1 MSVAAEFAKANE
13 GYVKSFGE
21 KASLALPPARKVAII
36 TCMDAR
42 IDPAASLGLKEGDA
56 HVIRNAGG
64 RAQEALRSVIISQQ
78 LLGTRE
84 IVLFHHTDC
93 GMLTFNDDGLRTKLK
108 ESVKADVRNAV
119 TPAVDQLSFLPFSN
133 LEQSIKEDVAYLKA
147 SPLLLEETKTKITGW
162 VYDVYSGKVTQVA

>member
-1 MSVAAEFAKANE
+1 MSVAAELAQANE
-13 GYVKSFGE
+13 GYVKSFGA
-21 KASLALPPARKVAII
+21 KASLALPPARKVVII

-84 IVLFHHTDC
+84 VVLFHHTDC
-93 GMLTFNDDGLRTKLK
+93 GMLTFKDDVLRAKLK
-108 ESVKADVRNAV
+108 ESVKADVRDAV
-119 TPAVDQLSFLPFSN
+119 GPTVDQISFLPFPD
-133 LEQSIKEDVAYLKA
+133 LEQSIKEDVAYLKG
-147 SPLLLEETKTKITGW
+147 SPLLLEETKSKITGW
-162 VYDVYSGKVTQVA
+162 IYDVYSGKVTQVA

>member
-1 MSVAAEFAKANE
+1 MSVAAELAKANE
-13 GYVKSFGE
+13 SYASSFGS
-21 KASLALPPARKVAII
+21 KGSLALPPARKVVII

-84 IVLFHHTDC
+84 VVLFHHTDC
-93 GMLTFNDDGLRTKLK
+93 GMLTFKDDVLREKLK
-108 ESVKADVRNAV
+108 GSVKADVREAV
-119 TPAVDQLSFLPFSN
+119 GPAVDQISFLPFPD

-147 SPLLLEETKTKITGW
+147 SPLVLEETKSKITGW
-162 VYDVYSGKVTQVA
+162 IYDVYSGKVTQVA